1 MLSDPSPRS
10 VDLVDLYTDE
20 DDDVWLVDLAR
31 APDRLDSFTEQR
43 SATPKASSSDTTA
56 STSNLPTLDVSVQMH
71 SSTAP
76 RDLSSHVLSR
86 PVNEILEAASTTSY
100 LPILVD
106 DDLTWDMAVDDSGAS
121 LSTAT
126 SSSPT
131 FFSIGEPSELSAV
144 PSVPLQRSSD
154 RDTLSSRSRSSSP
167 DTTQV
172 VMFSN
177 LAEARVR
184 SGPSLRKLAC
194 SISVPRLG
202 VSGQRAIDGEEWER
216 HCQGSPDS
224 DGERGAHEGNEGSL
238 VAPDIWHGTAIRS
251 WQEGAACA
259 KEGHGASRE
268 VQSELPM
275 SMGPGGG
282 RGMDEDGL
290 EEDDMLWFE

>member
-1 MLSDPSPRS
+1 
-10 VDLVDLYTDE
+10 
-20 DDDVWLVDLAR
+20 
-31 APDRLDSFTEQR
+31 
-43 SATPKASSSDTTA
+43 
-56 STSNLPTLDVSVQMH
+56 MH
-71 SSTAP
+71 SSTDP
-76 RDLSSHVLSR
+76 RDLVLSR
-86 PVNEILEAASTTSY
+86 PVNEILEPASATSY
-100 LPILVD
+100 LPVLMD
-106 DDLTWDMAVDDSGAS
+106 DDLSWDMAVDVSGAS
-121 LSTAT
+121 LSTAA

-131 FFSIGEPSELSAV
+131 FFSIGEPSELSAI

-154 RDTLSSRSRSSSP
+154 RDMLSSRPRSSSP

-172 VMFSN
+172 VMFGN
-177 LAEARVR
+177 LPEARVR

-202 VSGQRAIDGEEWER
+202 VSGQRTIDGEEWER

-259 KEGHGASRE
+259 EEGHGASR
-268 VQSELPM
+268 VSLSELPM
-275 SMGPGGG
+275 SMGLGGL
-282 RGMDEDGL
+282 DEDGL